1 MEEEK
6 SKTALENDLNSSLRI
21 LKTREK
27 KIETLCIFKRKE
39 LLRIGV
45 RDLLKKTSVQKTT
58 AALSMLAETILQKIY
73 EICDEKMQTQFGEPR
88 FLRKKPNK
96 RKRGFTILG
105 MGKLGGGE
113 LNFSSDID
121 LIYMYESEEG
131 WTSGQT
137 SKGEKSKISHHEYF
151 RKLSQEITSILTGVT
166 NEGTLYRVDLRL
178 RPEGRS
184 GPVANSLKAYLT
196 YYENRGSTWE
206 RLALLKARPVA
217 GDSIL
222 GLQFLKKVSPF
233 IFQKSFSLTHLQEVK
248 TLKDKIDH
256 TIKKRGETQ
265 TNVKLGTGGIR
276 EIEFMVQTLQIFFGS
291 NFKKI
296 CHRNTQTSLKKL
308 LREKFI
314 SKETYN
320 DLNHAYIFLRNAEH
334 RLQMVHESQT
344 HNLPQDLTELRI
356 CALRL
361 DYRDQK
367 GISASDQFLRNY
379 KTHTERV
386 HRLFRKL
393 FDPPHVS
400 LKGPSKGN
408 PLL

>member
-1 MEEEK
+1 
-6 SKTALENDLNSSLRI
+6 
-21 LKTREK
+21 
-27 KIETLCIFKRKE
+27 
-39 LLRIGV
+39 
-45 RDLLKKTSVQKTT
+45 
-58 AALSMLAETILQKIY
+58 
-73 EICDEKMQTQFGEPR
+73 
-88 FLRKKPNK
+88 
-96 RKRGFTILG
+96 
-105 MGKLGGGE
+105 
-113 LNFSSDID
+113 
-121 LIYMYESEEG
+121 
-131 WTSGQT
+131 
-137 SKGEKSKISHHEYF
+137 
-151 RKLSQEITSILTGVT
+151 
-166 NEGTLYRVDLRL
+166 
-178 RPEGRS
+178 
-184 GPVANSLKAYLT
+184 
-196 YYENRGSTWE
+196 
-206 RLALLKARPVA
+206 
-217 GDSIL
+217 
-222 GLQFLKKVSPF
+222 
-233 IFQKSFSLTHLQEVK
+233 
-248 TLKDKIDH
+248 
-256 TIKKRGETQ
+256 
-265 TNVKLGTGGIR
+265 
-276 EIEFMVQTLQIFFGS
+276 MVQTLQIFFGS